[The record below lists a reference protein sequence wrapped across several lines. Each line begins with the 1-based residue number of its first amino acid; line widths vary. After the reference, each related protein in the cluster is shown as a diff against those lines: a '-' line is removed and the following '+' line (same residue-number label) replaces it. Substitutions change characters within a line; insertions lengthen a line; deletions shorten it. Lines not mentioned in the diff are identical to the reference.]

1 MKNKEITIVGA
12 GLYGCLTALKIKNKF
27 KKIKINLV
35 DANDDILNSLK
46 YLYFE
51 NYKINNGFHAIDL
64 PRAERLYN
72 FLKNNLKI
80 KFIKKKQ
87 KKFVIIDNII
97 LDENFDINKVN
108 YKIKRFFL
116 EKNINTKNYNTIKKN
131 ISNKLIKILKLCSK
145 RYCSNFAD
153 VHHLFFP
160 WFLPK
165 QYKYINKEDE
175 GEIFR
180 LKVRKELI
188 SSSYAFPKN
197 YLFYSIKKKFKQ
209 KLEEKKINIL
219 CNSKIIFENNN
230 LYLNEISKKKKI
242 ESDVVFLCNAPLYI
256 LKKSKSLIAN
266 LTQNKRFFVNLILKI
281 DKNIDYFSEI
291 LCANKNFPELSR
303 ISFLKKD
310 KSKTLL
316 QLEIFLAEEKFC
328 NKFFFNKRL
337 KKFFFHLENFKV
349 AKYKIV
355 DFKITRNVF
364 FPSKQI
370 VDQSRKYI
378 DDIVNLHKLKIKG
391 YYPLLPINMAK
402 AWLYSE
408 KNLNYI
414 NSLYKRIK

>member
-1 MKNKEITIVGA
+1 MENKSITIVGA
-12 GLYGCLTALKIKNKF
+12 GLYGCLTALKIKNEF

-35 DANDDILNSLK
+35 DENDDILNAFKNLS
-46 YLYFE
+46 FQ
-51 NYKINNGFHAIDL
+51 NFKINNGFHAIDL
-64 PRAERLYN
+64 PRAKRLYF
-72 FLKNNLKI
+72 FLKNYLKI
-80 KFIKKKQ
+80 KFIEKKQ

-97 LDENFDINKVN
+97 LEENFDINKVN
-108 YKIKRFFL
+108 YKIKKFFL
-116 EKNINTKNYNTIKKN
+116 AKNINTKNYNTIKKN
-131 ISNKLIKILKLCSK
+131 ISNKLIKILKLCSL

-153 VHHLFFP
+153 VYHLFFP

-180 LKVRKELI
+180 LKIRKELI
-188 SSSYAFPKN
+188 SSSHAFPKN
-197 YLFYSIKKKFKQ
+197 YLFNSLKKKFKQ
-209 KLEEKKINIL
+209 KLKEKKINLL

-230 LYLNEISKKKKI
+230 LYLNEISQKKKI
-242 ESDVVFLCNAPLYI
+242 ESDIIFLCNAPLYI
-256 LKKSKSLIAN
+256 LRQSKHLMVD
-266 LTQNKRFFVNLILKI
+266 LTQNKRFLVNLILKV
-281 DKNIDYFSEI
+281 DQNIDYFSEI

-310 KSKTLL
+310 KFKTVL
-316 QLEIFLAEEKFC
+316 QLEIFLAKKNLC
-328 NKFFFNKRL
+328 NKFFFNHRL
-337 KKFFFHLENFKV
+337 KNFFFHLQNFKV
-349 AKYKIV
+349 TKYKII

-364 FPSKQI
+364 FPSKKI

-391 YYPLLPINMAK
+391 YYPILPINMAK

-414 NSLYKRIK
+414 NSLNKKIK